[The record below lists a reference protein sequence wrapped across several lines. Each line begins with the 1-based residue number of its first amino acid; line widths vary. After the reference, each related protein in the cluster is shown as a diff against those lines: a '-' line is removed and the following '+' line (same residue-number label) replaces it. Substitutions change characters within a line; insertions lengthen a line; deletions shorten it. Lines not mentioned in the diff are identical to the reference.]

1 VDYLAIRLL
10 EGVMSEGNSL
20 WQDVCGEAGLT
31 SEEQHRLG
39 LAIDGDDGLKDELTY
54 LLSHLRADLSA
65 AFLRAF
71 VDRLPAHGDELDSA
85 AFEVQP
91 ALRCVLIPPPETWED
106 PRA

>member
-1 VDYLAIRLL
+1 
-10 EGVMSEGNSL
+10 MSEGDSL

-31 SEEQHRLG
+31 SAEQERVAFAIERDEGLG
-39 LAIDGDDGLKDELTY
+39 EELTY

-71 VDRLPAHGDELDSA
+71 VDRLGADGDQLDSA

-91 ALRCVLIPPPETWED
+91 ALRSVLIPPPEALKE

>member
-1 VDYLAIRLL
+1 
-10 EGVMSEGNSL
+10 MSEGNSL

-31 SEEQHRLG
+31 SEEQHKLG
-39 LAIDGDDGLKDELTY
+39 LAIEGDDGLGEELTY

-71 VDRLPAHGDELDSA
+71 VDRLPTDGDGLDGA

-91 ALRCVLIPPPETWED
+91 ALRCVLIRPSETWED